1 MSIDIQWV
9 TSDQELSKKC
19 AQWAKLSYLAV
30 DTEFIRV
37 STFYPIA
44 GLIQLSDGQSVF
56 LIDPLLIT
64 NWQPFK
70 ELLESKQ
77 VIKVLH
83 ACGEDLEVFARLMEA
98 KPQRLFDTQIAAGL
112 LNIGFSMGYSRLVQ
126 ALLHIELPKG
136 ETRSDWLQRPLS
148 ETQVLYAAQD
158 TLYLAQV
165 YLQLAERLS
174 AEKLQW
180 LFEDGDTLVQ
190 LHTAKPEPELRWQ
203 QIKQAWKLNRQQLG
217 VLQHLTAWREE
228 QAMSRDVPRSRVL
241 KDSSLYALAEQQPS
255 SLYQLADIVDMH
267 PNTIRREGATVLS
280 LIQQALAKP
289 AEQWPELLPQP
300 LTVAEA
306 NQLKKLH
313 RLAKLQAQQ
322 LDIAPEMMVKK
333 KCLEALLR
341 SGLETGHYQLPES
354 LSGWRRQQLGD
365 LLLERL
371 QENL

>member
-9 TSDQELSKKC
+9 TSDQELSEKC

-64 NWQPFK
+64 DWQPFK

-98 KPQRLFDTQIAAGL
+98 RPQRLFDTQIAAGL

-190 LHTAKPEPELRWQ
+190 LHTAKSEPELRWQ
-203 QIKQAWKLNRQQLG
+203 LIKQAWKLNRQQLG

-241 KDSSLYALAEQQPS
+241 KDSSLYALAEQQPT
-255 SLYQLADIVDMH
+255 SLYQLSDIVDMH
-267 PNTIRREGATVLS
+267 PNTIRREGAKVLS
-280 LIQQALAKP
+280 LIQQALEKP
-289 AEQWPELLPQP
+289 AEQWPESLPQP
-300 LTVAEA
+300 LTVTEA
-306 NQLKKLH
+306 KQLKKLH
-313 RLAKLQAQQ
+313 RWAKLQAQQ

-341 SGLETGHYQLPES
+341 SGLETGYYQLPES

-365 LLLERL
+365 LLLDRL
-371 QENL
+371 QENV